1 MNLIISKL
9 IGSVFQIILF
19 TLVPLIWWLITARKD
34 CTFFSWIG
42 LKKCGKENK
51 PLLWVCGI
59 SAAFSL
65 ISILM
70 LYAVRDVD
78 TAVSDFSGLGIKA
91 LPAILIYAILNTALP
106 EEILFRGFLLKRFS
120 NRFGFTAGNIM
131 QTSVFGLMHGI
142 LFFDAAGALKAI
154 LIYLFTGSVAW
165 LIGYTNEKKAGGSIL
180 PGWCIHSIANI
191 LSGLCAACSV
201 F

>member
-19 TLVPLIWWLITARKD
+19 TLVPLIWWLITSRKESN
-34 CTFFSWIG
+34 FFSWIG

-51 PLLWVCGI
+51 PLLWICGI

-65 ISILM
+65 VSILM

-78 TAVSDFSGLGIKA
+78 TAASDFSGLGIKT

-106 EEILFRGFLLKRFS
+106 ED
-120 NRFGFTAGNIM
+120 
-131 QTSVFGLMHGI
+131 H
-142 LFFDAAGALKAI
+142 
-154 LIYLFTGSVAW
+154 
-165 LIGYTNEKKAGGSIL
+165 NEKY
-180 PGWCIHSIANI
+180 NR
-191 LSGLCAACSV
+191 
-201 F
+201 

>member
-34 CTFFSWIG
+34 CNFFSWIG

-78 TAVSDFSGLGIKA
+78 TAASDFSGLGIKA

-106 EEILFRGFLLKRFS
+106 EEILFRGFLLKRFIFL
-120 NRFGFTAGNIM
+120 NKLVVGF
-131 QTSVFGLMHGI
+131 
-142 LFFDAAGALKAI
+142 
-154 LIYLFTGSVAW
+154 
-165 LIGYTNEKKAGGSIL
+165 
-180 PGWCIHSIANI
+180 
-191 LSGLCAACSV
+191 LSLARRCRADLRESFRQKVNSRG
-201 F
+201 